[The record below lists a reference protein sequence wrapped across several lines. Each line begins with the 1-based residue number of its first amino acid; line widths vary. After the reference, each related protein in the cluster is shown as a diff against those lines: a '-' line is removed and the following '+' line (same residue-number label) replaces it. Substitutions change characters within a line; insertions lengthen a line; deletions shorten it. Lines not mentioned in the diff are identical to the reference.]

1 MSRPLAT
8 LIAVVIGLF
17 VATLASLTLGM
28 LVSASLVAIVLPN
41 VELGW
46 TLMISLLT
54 VVFVFTFITVFR
66 EMREKLTGE
75 G

>member
-1 MSRPLAT
+1 MSRPFTT
-8 LIAVVIGLF
+8 LVAALIGLL

-28 LVSASLVAIVLPN
+28 LVAASLVALVLPN
-41 VELGW
+41 VALGW

-66 EMREKLTGE
+66 EMRDKLTGE